1 MKVLIFRVSHCRC
14 CLPTTQVQE
23 VTPMA
28 LLSRPPGLPPVL
40 AGVLNL
46 GGQGVPVVRLDHLFG
61 LPPSPIDLGTALVVL
76 RGAPSL
82 ALMVD
87 EVINVREIPPDSGMD
102 LSSGTTLNDCA
113 TGAWDDGRGLVHIL
127 SAGRLLIEE
136 ERARLEELREQMQE
150 RIAAITEAAAL

>member
-1 MKVLIFRVSHCRC
+1 
-14 CLPTTQVQE
+14 
-23 VTPMA
+23 MA